1 MVSTVAVGTDGSETA
16 TKAVDFA
23 IDLAKRYEARLVAI
37 SSYRPES
44 EVKVGREQA
53 DAPQEVQWSINPD
66 QVVESTLAQVEER
79 GHAAGLVVTTVASQG
94 DPADVLLKHAAEQE
108 ADVLVIGNKGMNR
121 RILGSVPS
129 SVARRADCTVII
141 VKTT

>member
-1 MVSTVAVGTDGSETA
+1 
-16 TKAVDFA
+16 
-23 IDLAKRYEARLVAI
+23 
-37 SSYRPES
+37 
-44 EVKVGREQA
+44 
-53 DAPQEVQWSINPD
+53 
-66 QVVESTLAQVEER
+66 VVESTLAQVEER